1 MVSFTVET
9 SNDVYNINFIQGK
22 MILTDSCCDYVTS
35 GYFNIMRFF
44 ARKQNKILSFQRW
57 DLQGNC
63 TFNYVSLRK
72 MFA

>member
-9 SNDVYNINFIQGK
+9 RTDVYNINFIQGK
-22 MILTDSCCDYVTS
+22 MILTNSLCNYVTS
-35 GYFNIMRFF
+35 GYFSIMRFF

-57 DLQGNC
+57 DFEGNC

>member
-9 SNDVYNINFIQGK
+9 LSDVYNINFIQGK
-22 MILTDSCCDYVTS
+22 MVLTDSLCDYVTS
-35 GYFNIMRFF
+35 GYFKIIRFF

-63 TFNYVSLRK
+63 TFNYVSLQK
-72 MFA
+72 IFA